1 MKMIK
6 KPVSILLSL
15 VMIISLFT
23 IVPFTANA
31 ADGVSYVLRWWDNDT
46 LNEETKTR
54 TDYKKLTEYA
64 RNENH
69 TLTSGWYVANEDVQF
84 RRLIINGD
92 VHIIVPD
99 GVTMKCSNIIVNYSQ
114 NTLNIYGQANNTG
127 KLEVTDGSNDDAA
140 IGSYEDTGCGN
151 IFIHGGDVFAQAS
164 DDAPGIGCGKNGRS
178 GKITIYGGKVTAQG
192 AAYGAGIGAG
202 DSCRDSGYVYVYG
215 GKVTATGG
223 KRGAGIGGGNHSDG
237 CSVVILGGEV
247 TATGGE
253 WGAGIGGGNKAL
265 GGTLVIGCDAQVTA
279 KGGIGGAGVGGGDGA
294 CALPYH
300 YVEFGLDFRIMDES
314 ELTAIGGDEAAGIG
328 GGNQE
333 DSVRGIIDIRGGKI
347 TATGGANYGAGI
359 GGGDQQG
366 YYTEY
371 SGGFNVPHGYE
382 ILISG
387 GFVTATGGKR
397 AAGIGGGD
405 KGNGSKLSITGG
417 DVTAT
422 GGENAAGIG
431 GGNGGNGGSVTINDN
446 PIIKANGG
454 ANGAGI
460 GGGNGGIGGTV
471 AIDNGSIYATGG
483 DYAAGIGGS
492 NNSADFG
499 NVIINDCTAVNA
511 QGGKRGAG
519 IGGGEKSTTGT
530 VTIKGG
536 DEVNATGGIGGAG
549 IGKGSTTTADT
560 INVTI
565 NGGIVNAT
573 GGEGLF
579 DKKQEISVNCA
590 PAIGGASFSG
600 TIDLKGGNID
610 ATGVKD
616 KHISESDPGNVT
628 YNYGRGTAIGSNS
641 SNPRT
646 GTVNITAGAFV
657 DTHINKESN
666 VYSYHYHAN
675 AINFIDTDEGRSRV
689 QYDSA
694 YAAADDR
701 VKACGWKAD
710 VIHIAPCTHGEFIYT
725 KKDSEHH
732 DTKCLYCN
740 QTDEDPHND
749 VLTSWE
755 WIKKSGNVYT
765 GAVAHFTCS
774 NCGNTVD
781 VEATTFTADWGTNT
795 YTAAVQH
802 NDEDYSIVMTAD
814 DDGQIV
820 SGGVVLRIVDIDGLY
835 ALVAG
840 EGRRKGR
847 CGLGIGISRRTD
859 RRVRRKG
866 DQISGG
872 QNA

>member
-31 ADGVSYVLRWWDNDT
+31 ADGVSYVLRWWDNDE
-46 LNEETKTR
+46 LHEQTKTR

-64 RNENH
+64 QDENH
-69 TLTSGWYVANEDVQF
+69 TLTSGWYVANGNVQF

-99 GVTMKCSNIIVNYSQ
+99 GVTMKCRNIIVNYSQ

-127 KLEVTDGSNDDAA
+127 KLEVTGGSNDDAA

-164 DDAPGIGCGKNGRS
+164 DDAPGIGCGKNGNS
-178 GKITIYGGKVTAQG
+178 GTIRIYGGKVTAQG

-202 DSCRDSGYVYVYG
+202 DSCRDSGYVYIYG
-215 GKVTATGG
+215 GEVTATGG

-265 GGTLVIGCDAQVTA
+265 GGTLVIGCDAKVTA
-279 KGGIGGAGVGGGDGA
+279 KGGFGGAGVGGGDGA
-294 CALPYH
+294 CVLPYH
-300 YVEFGLDFRIMDES
+300 YVEYGLNFRIMDES

-431 GGNGGNGGSVTINDN
+431 GGNGGNGG
-446 PIIKANGG
+446 A
-454 ANGAGI
+454 
-460 GGGNGGIGGTV
+460 
-471 AIDNGSIYATGG
+471 
-483 DYAAGIGGS
+483 
-492 NNSADFG
+492 
-499 NVIINDCTAVNA
+499 
-511 QGGKRGAG
+511 
-519 IGGGEKSTTGT
+519 
-530 VTIKGG
+530 
-536 DEVNATGGIGGAG
+536 
-549 IGKGSTTTADT
+549 
-560 INVTI
+560 
-565 NGGIVNAT
+565 
-573 GGEGLF
+573 
-579 DKKQEISVNCA
+579 
-590 PAIGGASFSG
+590 
-600 TIDLKGGNID
+600 
-610 ATGVKD
+610 
-616 KHISESDPGNVT
+616 
-628 YNYGRGTAIGSNS
+628 
-641 SNPRT
+641 
-646 GTVNITAGAFV
+646 
-657 DTHINKESN
+657 
-666 VYSYHYHAN
+666 
-675 AINFIDTDEGRSRV
+675 
-689 QYDSA
+689 
-694 YAAADDR
+694 
-701 VKACGWKAD
+701 
-710 VIHIAPCTHGEFIYT
+710 
-725 KKDSEHH
+725 
-732 DTKCLYCN
+732 
-740 QTDEDPHND
+740 
-749 VLTSWE
+749 
-755 WIKKSGNVYT
+755 
-765 GAVAHFTCS
+765 
-774 NCGNTVD
+774 
-781 VEATTFTADWGTNT
+781 
-795 YTAAVQH
+795 
-802 NDEDYSIVMTAD
+802 
-814 DDGQIV
+814 
-820 SGGVVLRIVDIDGLY
+820 LR
-835 ALVAG
+835 
-840 EGRRKGR
+840 
-847 CGLGIGISRRTD
+847 
-859 RRVRRKG
+859 
-866 DQISGG
+866 
-872 QNA
+872 